1 MSIGAQILAHC
12 APKISGEE
20 PLAQPLRI
28 VVFDAT
34 AANPIVADH
43 FVRRIANV
51 EYIAATIARRIVA
64 VHWIKVSHAEISNFV
79 SLNRM
84 VISPPAKILS
94 L

>member
-12 APKISGEE
+12 APETSGEE
-20 PLAQPLRI
+20 PLPQLLII

-64 VHWIKVSHAEISNFV
+64 VVWIKVSHAEISNFV
-79 SLNRM
+79 SLNWM
-84 VISPPAKILS
+84 VISPPAKILN

>member
-12 APKISGEE
+12 APETSGEE
-20 PLAQPLRI
+20 PLPQLLII

-34 AANPIVADH
+34 AANPIVAYD

-64 VHWIKVSHAEISNFV
+64 IHWI
-79 SLNRM
+79 
-84 VISPPAKILS
+84 VIKHRQYPKTLRHYLPDRTKSTRPF
-94 L
+94 